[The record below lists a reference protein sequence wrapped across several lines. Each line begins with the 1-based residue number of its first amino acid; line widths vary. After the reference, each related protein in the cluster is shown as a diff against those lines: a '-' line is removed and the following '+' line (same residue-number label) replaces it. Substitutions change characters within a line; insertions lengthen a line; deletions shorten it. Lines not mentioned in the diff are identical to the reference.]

1 MIVRTLATTY
11 DYICFTNLAYEHHPT
26 EYQETERKIKS
37 RLKYY
42 ELEDYDQERIDYI
55 RKLKND
61 LKDEIA
67 LGARSKYYEKI
78 ICEVTDLKDY
88 QLENMKSDFLKKYH
102 LISEKDMEA
111 ILNFAI
117 YLYHLR

>member
-1 MIVRTLATTY
+1 
-11 DYICFTNLAYEHHPT
+11 LAYEFDVT
-26 EYQETERKIKS
+26 EYRETERKIKR

-42 ELEDYDQERIDYI
+42 ELEDYNQERIDYI

-61 LKDEIA
+61 LKGEID
-67 LGARSKYYEKI
+67 LGAQSKYFEKSI
-78 ICEVTDLKDY
+78 SELTDLKDY

-102 LISEKDMEA
+102 LINEKDIEA

-117 YLYHLR
+117 YLYYLR